1 MINDK
6 KNCRLSKSPE
16 KRMKSGGRNCRTV
29 NKKKKTRQAKKKK
42 KRRSEL
48 SELWSDTSYLDPTLF
63 L

>member
-29 NKKKKTRQAKKKK
+29 NKKKKQDKPKKK

>member
-29 NKKKKTRQAKKKK
+29 NKKKKQDKPKKK
-42 KRRSEL
+42 KRGGVN
-48 SELWSDTSYLDPTLF
+48 
-63 L
+63 